1 MLILTDY
8 ASDGTGLIAM
18 VSTRTED
25 TVDRHETFT
34 GEPIE
39 VVAMIEDAEIDRI
52 IIPSFTSR

>member
-1 MLILTDY
+1 MLLADY

-25 TVDRHETFT
+25 TIDRHENFT
-34 GEPIE
+34 GSPIE
-39 VVAMIEDAEIDRI
+39 GGAWIEDVPIVRI